1 MSDNPQKQVLIAIS
15 TKLNFEEAEALENW
29 DLKKEIDRLSQSIYG
44 LTMEIEQLRS
54 DLAKNKAHN
63 KGNPKCGLDS

>member
-54 DLAKNKAHN
+54 DLAKNQAHN